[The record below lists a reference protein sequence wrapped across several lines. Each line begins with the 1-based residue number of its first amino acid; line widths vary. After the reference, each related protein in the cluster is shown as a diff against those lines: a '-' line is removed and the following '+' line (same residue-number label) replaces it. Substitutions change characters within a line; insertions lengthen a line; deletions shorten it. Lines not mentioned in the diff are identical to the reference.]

1 MLLEGIYLLSMLQVT
16 DAESAKNTNV
26 IFKENKCKVFL
37 KAILVLWLKHKVV
50 GCGQSG
56 GSCWGKNELFV
67 RGGDDIVFPNVLK
80 INFISKSKIQAGKW
94 SYGASQ
100 IMIILIFISTRICV
114 VKIII
119 NLNW

>member
-37 KAILVLWLKHKVV
+37 KAILVLCSKHRVV

-56 GSCWGKNELFV
+56 GGCWGKNELFV
-67 RGGDDIVFPNVLK
+67 REGWWYC
-80 INFISKSKIQAGKW
+80 ISKC
-94 SYGASQ
+94 
-100 IMIILIFISTRICV
+100 TED
-114 VKIII
+114 
-119 NLNW
+119 